1 MNSQNFLNLAK
12 TRVKTTI
19 LAGLLVS
26 ALSFLL
32 LVTTQYNFRAGSD
45 LLIVQNQNG
54 FTDYYALSKSA
65 DFLTS
70 VMVESAYS
78 EKFISEVKNVNAGA
92 TAFLPANKLDALKKW
107 ESMVKI
113 SRNPNL
119 GIVRVEVFG
128 ADQKQV
134 TDLSNAIIQVM
145 TTKNFLFLGSGQN
158 LDVRILSGP
167 IWEKN
172 PTIVNIAVT
181 MISGFLVGIVLSLMW
196 IYFRAQGNSE
206 ETLKKY
212 RSLENTVD
220 EYEESLKY
228 LEK

>member
-1 MNSQNFLNLAK
+1 MNSQNFLKLAK
-12 TRVKTTI
+12 TRVKSMI
-19 LAGLLVS
+19 LSGLLVA
-26 ALSFLL
+26 ALSFLF
-32 LVTTQYNFRAGSD
+32 LVTTQYNFRASSD
-45 LLIVQNQNG
+45 VLVVQNQNG

-70 VMVESAYS
+70 VLVESAYS
-78 EKFISEVKNVNAGA
+78 EKFISEVKNTNLVSA
-92 TAFLPANKLDALKKW
+92 AFLPANKLDALKKW

-113 SRNPNL
+113 SRNPSL
-119 GIVRVEVFG
+119 GIVHVEVFG

-134 TDLSNAIIQVM
+134 TDISNAIIQVM

-158 LDVRILSGP
+158 LDVRVLSGP

-172 PTIVNIAVT
+172 PTVANIAVT
-181 MISGFLVGIVLSLMW
+181 MISGFLVGIVLSLVW
-196 IYFRAQGNSE
+196 IYFNAEISSE
-206 ETLKKY
+206 KTLKKY
-212 RSLENTVD
+212 RTLEGAID

>member
-158 LDVRILSGP
+158 LDVRVLSGP

-172 PTIVNIAVT
+172 PTVLNIAVT

-196 IYFRAQGNSE
+196 IYFRAQNNAD
-206 ETLKKY
+206 TLKKY
-212 RSLENTVD
+212 RSLENTID